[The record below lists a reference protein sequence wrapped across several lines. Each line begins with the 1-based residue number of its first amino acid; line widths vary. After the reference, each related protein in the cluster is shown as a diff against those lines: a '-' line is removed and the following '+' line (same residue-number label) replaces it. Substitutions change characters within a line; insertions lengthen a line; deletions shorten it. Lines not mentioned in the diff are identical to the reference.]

1 MLVIS
6 FCWYRAR
13 LNAKKNKTNNRQPC
27 LCFMYF
33 LNYVDRN
40 TIAQAR
46 LNGLEA
52 DLGMSGEQFNTTVSM
67 YGLAEKNGG
76 EMRGEATLT

>member
-1 MLVIS
+1 
-6 FCWYRAR
+6 
-13 LNAKKNKTNNRQPC
+13 
-27 LCFMYF
+27 MYF